1 VVTPIDHPA
10 VQAAARAMEGV
21 FGTAPLYTR
30 EGGSIPPVETFSRLM
45 GMPAVLVGM
54 GLPDDRI
61 HAPNEKFSLDLY
73 AKGIRVL
80 AHLWDELASLKNPQ
94 LTSVS

>member
-1 VVTPIDHPA
+1 
-10 VQAAARAMEGV
+10 MEGV